1 MKLGYFCYFL
11 LALAAVGCVFLPYSL
26 AMWFLLAN
34 VLTWLIYGIDKLAA
48 RKAWSRVPESTL
60 LTFGLLG
67 GWPGAMVGQRCFRH
81 KTQKQPFRTYFFISI
96 VLNIVVLVGGYWWY
110 IDFMGQ

>member
-11 LALAAVGCVFLPYSL
+11 LALAAVGSLLLPYSI

-48 RKAWSRVPESTL
+48 RKAWSRIPESTL
-60 LTFGLLG
+60 LAFGLLG
-67 GWPGAMVGQRCFRH
+67 GWPGSSVFATKPRSSH
-81 KTQKQPFRTYFFISI
+81 SEHIS
-96 VLNIVVLVGGYWWY
+96 LLASC
-110 IDFMGQ
+110 

>member
-11 LALAAVGCVFLPYSL
+11 LALAAVGSLLLPYSI
-26 AMWFLLAN
+26 AMWFLLTN

-48 RKAWSRVPESTL
+48 RKAWSRIPESTL

-67 GWPGAMVGQRCFRH
+67 GWPGAIAGQQCFRH
-81 KTQKQPFRTYFFISI
+81 KTQKQPFKTWFILSVALNLVA
-96 VLNIVVLVGGYWWY
+96 VLGLWYWVYGRW
-110 IDFMGQ
+110 IF

>member
-11 LALAAVGCVFLPYSL
+11 LALAAVGSVLLPYSI

-48 RKAWSRVPESTL
+48 RKAWSRIPESTL
-60 LTFGLLG
+60 LAFGLLG
-67 GWPGAMVGQRCFRH
+67 GWPGAIAGQQCFRH
-81 KTQKQPFRTYFFISI
+81 KTQKQPFRTYFIISI
-96 VLNIVVLVGGYWWY
+96 VMNVVVLVGGYWLY
-110 IDFMGQ
+110 RDYGV

>member
-11 LALAAVGCVFLPYSL
+11 LALAAVGSLLLPYSI

-48 RKAWSRVPESTL
+48 RKAWSRIRNPPC
-60 LTFGLLG
+60 
-67 GWPGAMVGQRCFRH
+67 WPSACLADGRARLPGSSVSPQ
-81 KTQKQPFRTYFFISI
+81 TQKQPFRTYFIISI
-96 VLNIVVLVGGYWWY
+96 VLNVVVLVGGYWLY
-110 IDFMGQ
+110 RDYGV